1 MITMGRNKD
10 SGRFHGTKGSGQ
22 GSLMG
27 GESAQKQEENIR
39 RVEEKSSI
47 LMMIPKKKK
56 KPILARGYLTKQRL
70 LKNVKNQ
77 RLKNVIDQLYRDD
90 AHKGDGGTADALRYE
105 KKTGKLLSP
114 HGHQQ
119 KAEERIRNLEDI
131 MKHEKLSL
139 EEKGLAQSL
148 YNDLED
154 AVKMKGK

>member
-1 MITMGRNKD
+1 MMGRNKD

-39 RVEEKSSI
+39 RVEGKPVT
-47 LMMIPKKKK
+47 LLLIPKKKK
-56 KPILARGYLTKQRL
+56 EPTLSQGYLTKRKL
-70 LKNVKNQ
+70 LKNMKNK

-90 AHKGDGGTADALRYE
+90 AHKGDGGTAAALRYE
-105 KKTGKLLSP
+105 KKSGKLLSP
-114 HGHQQ
+114 RGHQQ
-119 KAEERIRNLEDI
+119 KAEERMQNLDNI

-139 EEKGLAQSL
+139 EEKVLAQSL